1 MNQLVQP
8 LRNSFSCWENAF
20 GSKDLRSTVHSLT
33 PKVRNTYTLTP
44 GLFFLLMCSCSS
56 AKLPIKQHCH
66 LLQKTAADGGDH
78 WKQER
83 EDVAPGQ
90 LKTIIKVAGIGLQK
104 TVFVFRDVGG
114 VEQGMQVRQNS
125 SWIVL
130 HEFPYL

>member
-1 MNQLVQP
+1 M
-8 LRNSFSCWENAF
+8 
-20 GSKDLRSTVHSLT
+20 
-33 PKVRNTYTLTP
+33 
-44 GLFFLLMCSCSS
+44 
-56 AKLPIKQHCH
+56 
-66 LLQKTAADGGDH
+66 
-78 WKQER
+78 
-83 EDVAPGQ
+83 APGQ